1 MGGVTVNLMRKTR
14 LEYSYLASSTST
26 TLIIRP
32 AIAVGRFYS
41 AYLWVRVHEKNL
53 SVSGQTIVF
62 GLYNTYPSKEDPR
75 EFSES
80 SAFASVT
87 MTNGTSAPA
96 LLSSS
101 VATNPGPYLKFA
113 LTISQPAGSGG
124 SILYTQVSA
133 GVVLR
138 EQ

>member
-1 MGGVTVNLMRKTR
+1 MGGVTVSLMRKTR

-26 TLIIRP
+26 TLIVRP
-32 AIAVGRFYS
+32 AIATGRFYS
-41 AYLWVRVHEKNL
+41 VYMWVRVHEKNL
-53 SVSGQTIVF
+53 ATSGQTIVF
-62 GLYNTYPSKEDPR
+62 GLYNTFPTKEDPR

-80 SAFASVT
+80 SAFASIT
-87 MTNGTSAPA
+87 MTSGSTAPA

-113 LTISQPAGSGG
+113 LTISQPAGGG
-124 SILYTQVSA
+124 GTILYTQVSA
-133 GVVLR
+133 GVTLR

>member
-1 MGGVTVNLMRKTR
+1 MGGITVSLMRKTR
-14 LEYSYLASSTST
+14 LEYSYLASGTST
-26 TLIIRP
+26 TLIVRSTISTS
-32 AIAVGRFYS
+32 RFYTV
-41 AYLWVRVHEKNL
+41 YLWVRVHEQNL
-53 SVSGQTIVF
+53 AVLGQQILF

-80 SAFASVT
+80 RLFESVT
-87 MTNGTSAPA
+87 MTSGTTAPA

-101 VATNPGPYLKFA
+101 VTTSPGQYLKFA
-113 LTISQPAGSGG
+113 LTIDQASSTAG
-124 SILYTQVSA
+124 ILYTQVSA